1 MMLGSTVVELRSS
14 LTTAGTAFFII
25 LLTAQLIYLPAA
37 SSSIVIAVEHGM
49 WQSL

>member
-25 LLTAQLIYLPAA
+25 LLTAQLIYLLAT
-37 SSSIVIAVEHGM
+37 SIVVAAEHGM

>member
-14 LTTAGTAFFII
+14 LTAAGTAFFVI

-37 SSSIVIAVEHGM
+37 SSIVIAVEHGM